1 MKWRTESASK
11 ARTHTRTLG
20 EQAARTACAA
30 WMPSH
35 RAPLS
40 APRGC
45 RVGAWRWA
53 ESARDEVVSTRLC
66 HSLVLIFTL
75 PCSLARQSAPP
86 PRTPPLHTHIVRDL
100 ATAMASSEEATA
112 APAAADNALLAALR
126 RAREGRRAC
135 PPGGSHQQEPPATH
149 GAGGSG
155 GAGAG
160 LHSPQRYAPG
170 DHGAPLDEAH
180 EAGARAQQPQVRVRL
195 PALRNE
201 GAILAAGVGSSRSTR
216 THGFCALRRLY
227 RCHRAALRALGETTA
242 CSSDGGGGGLTA
254 SPYEKRWSSRVV
266 VRAAQKNCPP
276 RARRGGDRR
285 PRRGK
290 RGVREPCGCRR
301 SWHDMD

>member
-1 MKWRTESASK
+1 MKWRTESASN

-45 RVGAWRWA
+45 RVGAWRRA
-53 ESARDEVVSTRLC
+53 ESARGEGCEHSSIDFATR
-66 HSLVLIFTL
+66 SSFTL

-86 PRTPPLHTHIVRDL
+86 PAPPPLHTHIVRDL

-170 DHGAPLDEAH
+170 DHGAPLDEAR

-195 PALRNE
+195 PA
-201 GAILAAGVGSSRSTR
+201 
-216 THGFCALRRLY
+216 
-227 RCHRAALRALGETTA
+227 
-242 CSSDGGGGGLTA
+242 
-254 SPYEKRWSSRVV
+254 
-266 VRAAQKNCPP
+266 
-276 RARRGGDRR
+276 
-285 PRRGK
+285 
-290 RGVREPCGCRR
+290 
-301 SWHDMD
+301 

>member
-1 MKWRTESASK
+1 MKWRTESASN

-86 PRTPPLHTHIVRDL
+86 PAPPFFTHISCVTWQLPWPLQRKRQPPLRPRTMRCSPRCAARARGVAHARQAGPISRSPPRRTAREAAAALARGCIRRRDTPPVT
-100 ATAMASSEEATA
+100 MARPSTR
-112 APAAADNALLAALR
+112 PTR
-126 RAREGRRAC
+126 RARARNSRRCAC
-135 PPGGSHQQEPPATH
+135 ACLPYATRVQSWQLVWDPAEAPAHTAFARCAVCI
-149 GAGGSG
+149 GAIE
-155 GAGAG
+155 
-160 LHSPQRYAPG
+160 LRCAPW
-170 DHGAPLDEAH
+170 ARRQ
-180 EAGARAQQPQVRVRL
+180 RAQ
-195 PALRNE
+195 A
-201 GAILAAGVGSSRSTR
+201 T
-216 THGFCALRRLY
+216 
-227 RCHRAALRALGETTA
+227 
-242 CSSDGGGGGLTA
+242 GGGGSRL
-254 SPYEKRWSSRVV
+254 SLYERRWSSRVV

-290 RGVREPCGCRR
+290 RGVREPCGCGR